1 MDILNIAITM
11 EDEGAKFYRSLAEK
25 TDSAAFKSVLNL
37 MARDEDKHQKVFE
50 AWRKKNRIPIED
62 SNVVSEVNT
71 IFKEAQKVDFVNA
84 SEQLDLYNQALSKE
98 SEAIEYYEKLKEDPE
113 HASSLE
119 LIDKIIKE
127 EKKHHAILTDL
138 IEYISQPDSWVE
150 SAEFGVRAAY

>member
-37 MARDEDKHQKVFE
+37 MANDEDKHQKVFE
-50 AWRKKNRIPIED
+50 AWQKKNQVPLED
-62 SNVVSEVNT
+62 STVVSEVNT
-71 IFKEAQKVDFVNA
+71 IFKAANKADFVNA
-84 SEQLDLYNQALSKE
+84 QDQLDLYNQALSKE
-98 SEAIEYYEKLKEDPE
+98 GEAIEYYEKLKAEPE
-113 HASSLE
+113 HAASIE

-127 EKKHHAILTDL
+127 EKKHQAILTDL
-138 IEYISQPDSWVE
+138 IEYISQPDSWIE